1 MNYPQLERLIEIVAT
16 LRSENGCQWDREQT
30 HQSLR
35 PNMLEEAYEA
45 VDAIDDNNIPNLREE
60 LGDVFLNASMIASM
74 YEENDDFD
82 IRYSEYHKSKV
93 RQLILN
99 KFIPNAFTEEEL
111 DLIIETELE
120 ECTDKV
126 FIPSVM
132 DIKHLS
138 REERIR
144 KVTPY
149 AISNHAS
156 HYPVYSKKDLPL
168 KYNGWYWTRTPYKPP
183 YNPRNEREVWYVEYN
198 GSLNARVTVGHDIGI
213 TPLIRLK
220 LED

>member
-1 MNYPQLERLIEIVAT
+1 MKKIEIIDKNYIYLGSYPQ
-16 LRSENGCQWDREQT
+16 NGTINEPIKWRILKQE
-30 HQSLR
+30 
-35 PNMLEEAYEA
+35 
-45 VDAIDDNNIPNLREE
+45 DNILTVIT
-60 LGDVFLNASMIASM
+60 DVILLND
-74 YEENDDFD
+74 EFD
-82 IRYSEYHKSKV
+82 NKYSDYHKSKV
-93 RQLILN
+93 RKLILE
-99 KFIPNAFTEEEL
+99 KFIPSAFTYEEL
-111 DLIIETELE
+111 ELIIETELE

-149 AISNHAS
+149 AISTHAS

-183 YNPRNEREVWYVEYN
+183 YDPTRNHHAYYISYC
-198 GSLNARVTVGHDIGI
+198 GSLEERAVWGTDIGI
-213 TPLIRLK
+213 VLMMRVK
-220 LED
+220 L